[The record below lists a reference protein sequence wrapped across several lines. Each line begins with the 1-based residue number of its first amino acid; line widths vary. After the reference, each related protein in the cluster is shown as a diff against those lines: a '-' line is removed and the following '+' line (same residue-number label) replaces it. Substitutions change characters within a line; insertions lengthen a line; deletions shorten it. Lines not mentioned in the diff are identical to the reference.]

1 MYPYTMRHGKYFDET
16 IFFSFYTAIG
26 ILLLRGGIYIY
37 SLSESMTR
45 DDESLFCRIICRAP
59 IESSRTIRDE
69 QVNIL
74 RLH

>member
-45 DDESLFCRIICRAP
+45 DDESLFCRRVLFV
-59 IESSRTIRDE
+59 EHLLNRRERFETNR
-69 QVNIL
+69 
-74 RLH
+74 